1 MEFLPGVFSSKYEAA
16 TMSWKGF
23 KKAVARMPQSI
34 GIGGSSSETKDDEF
48 EQMSLHFNELER
60 LAKKLWDDAKRFK
73 DSLQM
78 MLAHQSEIA
87 QAFVDIFGSDGDNP
101 ASPDYNNIAYK
112 FSIAMKEANQNLSGD
127 LEKIERLVVAPT
139 GMYL

>member
-1 MEFLPGVFSSKYEAA
+1 
-16 TMSWKGF
+16 MSWKGF

-48 EQMSLHFNELER
+48 EQLSLHFNELER

-87 QAFVDIFGSDGDNP
+87 QAFVDIFGSDDDNP

-139 GMYL
+139 GMYQ